1 VAIVGADP
9 LKAGVSLE
17 MSIGYVSAAKIGER
31 ITCEGRV
38 IKLGGR
44 IAFTEVVIKGADGR
58 VVATGRHTKAI

>member
-1 VAIVGADP
+1 
-9 LKAGVSLE
+9 
-17 MSIGYVSAAKIGER
+17 MSIGYVSAAKIGEK

-44 IAFTEVVIKGADGR
+44 IAFTEVVVKGADGR

>member
-1 VAIVGADP
+1 MAIVGADP
-9 LKAGVSLE
+9 FKAGVSLE
-17 MSIGYVSAAKIGER
+17 VSIGYVSAAKIGEK

-44 IAFTEVVIKGADGR
+44 IAFTEVVVKGADGR